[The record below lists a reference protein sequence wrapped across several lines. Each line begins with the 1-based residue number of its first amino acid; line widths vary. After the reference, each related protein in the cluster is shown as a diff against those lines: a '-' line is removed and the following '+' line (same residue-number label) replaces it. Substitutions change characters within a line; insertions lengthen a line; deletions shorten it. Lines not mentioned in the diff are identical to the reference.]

1 MASWLALALTLAV
14 VFAGGVLGGISR
26 YALTRLISNARAA
39 IVVANVSASVLA
51 GVAAA
56 APAVWQLALGAGFS
70 GALST
75 WSTFA
80 RQVGDMTKEG
90 RRVAALRLALG
101 TAALGVAGAWAGLVW
116 GRQALGG

>member
-1 MASWLALALTLAV
+1 MASWFGLALTLAV

-26 YALTRLISNARAA
+26 YALTRLISNAHAA
-39 IVVANVSASVLA
+39 IIAANVSACVIA

-80 RQVGDMTKEG
+80 RQLGDMTKQG
-90 RRVAALRLALG
+90 RRAAALRLALG
-101 TAALGVAGAWAGLVW
+101 TAALGVAGAWVGLVW
-116 GRQALGG
+116 GRMAVGG